1 MAPDPNPDHH
11 EHKKKVNLTY
21 VGDFLSF
28 LSANSMVS

>member
-21 VGDFLSF
+21 VDDFLCF
-28 LSANSMVS
+28 LPGSLTVS